1 MSIKALTTAE
11 FIEKAKQIHG
21 TKYDYSLV
29 NYKNNK
35 TKIVIICSEHG
46 KWSQVPNSHLNGKGC
61 LICGFISTKNKQ
73 STTLTKEVFISRAN
87 SVHNN
92 YYDYSKVNYV
102 NYKTKVIITCTIHGD
117 FEQAPYHHL
126 RNRGCP
132 SCSVT
137 GFDTNKSGILY
148 YLKILGGQAYK
159 IGITNKSVKERFT
172 AAEFLSIEILKVWY
186 YENGLDAYKEEQ
198 KILKSFCKNRYVGPG
213 LLKSGNTELF
223 YTDVLNLDY
232 P

>member
-1 MSIKALTTAE
+1 MKITQKLEEATIK
-11 FIEKAKQIHG
+11 F
-21 TKYDYSLV
+21 
-29 NYKNNK
+29 NNK
-35 TKIVIICSEHG
+35 FTYMLKDACKVTDKIVVICPYHG
-46 KWSQVPNSHLNGKGC
+46 EFTQEVRVHLRSKHGC
-61 LICGFISTKNKQ
+61 PECANKAASKLQAKTTEQFI
-73 STTLTKEVFISRAN
+73 KEAKIK
-87 SVHNN
+87 HNN
-92 YYDYSKVNYV
+92 KYTYNYTFYTGDTNKV
-102 NYKTKVIITCTIHGD
+102 TITCPIHGD

-198 KILKSFCKNRYVGPG
+198 KILKSFYKNRYVGPG

-223 YTDVLNLDY
+223 YTDVLNLNY